1 MSYQLG
7 GLIVFLFLLAIAVF
21 SYLQSSRRAE
31 ALDRRRRR
39 DEVRHEPHDS
49 LHER

>member
-1 MSYQLG
+1 MDYQLG
-7 GLIVFLFLLAIAVF
+7 GLIVFLLLLALAVF

-39 DEVRHEPHDS
+39 DAASYEPHDS
-49 LHER
+49 RHGR